1 VPRRLLFHTLKS
13 IWRPSLADTIYNV
26 AAIIALIGI
35 VFTFVRM
42 LLGPTVADRTVALDA
57 MTIIAI
63 SVIVYLGYYLNR
75 IIYLDVAIV
84 YALMSFIGVV
94 AVARYIEGK
103 K

>member
-1 VPRRLLFHTLKS
+1 
-13 IWRPSLADTIYNV
+13 LADTIYNA
-26 AAIIALIGI
+26 AAIIALLSI
-35 VFTFVRM
+35 VFTFLRM

-63 SVIVYLGYYLNR
+63 SVIAYLGYSLNR

-84 YALMSFIGVV
+84 YALISFIGVV